1 MFRMN
6 IQEPVKMPCPSNV
19 ITTMSKTEFG
29 LALQNNPGAVVIK
42 FGAEWCGPCK
52 QIEAKVYEYMGEMP
66 TEILCAVLDID
77 DEDGGAF
84 DLYAFLKSK
93 RMVNGVPVIL
103 CYKKGNLTW
112 VPDDV
117 VVGANHEGIHLL
129 FQKCLDVYSQ
139 S

>member
-1 MFRMN
+1 MFHMN
-6 IQEPVKMPCPSNV
+6 IQEPVRMQCPENV
-19 ITTMSKTEFG
+19 LTTMSKSDFG
-29 LALQNNPGAVVIK
+29 IALQNNQGAIVIK

-52 QIEAKVYEYMGEMP
+52 QIEGLVYGCMSKMP

-77 DEDGGAF
+77 EEGAF

-93 RMVNGVPVIL
+93 RMVNGVPVLI

-117 VVGANHEGIHLL
+117 VVGANVESIQAL
-129 FQKCLDVYSQ
+129 FQKCLDVYSKTG
-139 S
+139 